1 MPGETANQVSG
12 WTIDTAMAHMQK
24 RYDDLEALLDERYR
38 TQTKAV
44 DAAFSAQQLAMTTAL
59 AAAERAVQTAL
70 VSAEK
75 AVIKAE
81 AAADKR
87 FEAVNEFR
95 QTLSDQANSFAS
107 RDALEASAAGINAR
121 VRELTALVA
130 ANSVRIG
137 DQNANF
143 VTRVEH
149 DSWGGRLDRLE
160 ARLNVRD
167 GRGAG
172 LTSGWGYLA
181 TAIAMVI
188 GVSGII
194 FAITG
199 R

>member
-1 MPGETANQVSG
+1 MPGETAREVSG

-24 RYDDLEALLDERYR
+24 RYDDLESLLDERYQ

-87 FEAVNEFR
+87 FESVNEFR
-95 QTLSDQANSFAS
+95 QTLTDQAN
-107 RDALEASAAGINAR
+107 
-121 VRELTALVA
+121 T
-130 ANSVRIG
+130 
-137 DQNANF
+137 F

-149 DSWGGRLDRLE
+149 DSWGSRLDRIE
-160 ARLNVRD
+160 ERLNVRD

-172 LTSGWGYLA
+172 LTSSWGYLA
-181 TAIAMVI
+181 TAIAMAVGI
-188 GVSGII
+188 SAII
-194 FAITG
+194 FAVTG

>member
-1 MPGETANQVSG
+1 MMPGETANQVSG
-12 WTIDTAMAHMQK
+12 WTIDTAMVQMQ
-24 RYDDLEALLDERYR
+24 RQHNDLEALLEERYQ

-95 QTLSDQANSFAS
+95 QTLSDQTATFAT
-107 RDALEASAAGINAR
+107 REALDSQATSLNAR
-121 VRELTALVA
+121 LRELTALVA
-130 ANSVRIG
+130 ANSGRIDAMIG
-137 DQNANF
+137 QK
-143 VTRVEH
+143 T
-149 DSWGGRLDRLE
+149 GGKDAWMYLVGFIGM
-160 ARLNVRD
+160 AV
-167 GRGAG
+167 G
-172 LTSGWGYLA
+172 LA
-181 TAIAMVI
+181 
-188 GVSGII
+188 GII

>member
-1 MPGETANQVSG
+1 MPGETASQVSG
-12 WTIDTAMAHMQK
+12 WTIDTAMAHMAS
-24 RYDDLEALLDERYR
+24 RHGELEALLDERYR

-95 QTLSDQANSFAS
+95 QTLSDQSNTFAT
-107 RDALEASAAGINAR
+107 RDAVDSHSKSADAR
-121 VRELTALVA
+121 LRELTALI
-130 ANSVRIG
+130 ANNSARIDAMQG
-137 DQNANF
+137 ERHGGQNMWLYLVGF
-143 VTRVEH
+143 VGMAV
-149 DSWGGRLDRLE
+149 
-160 ARLNVRD
+160 
-167 GRGAG
+167 G
-172 LTSGWGYLA
+172 LG
-181 TAIAMVI
+181 
-188 GVSGII
+188 GII

>member
-1 MPGETANQVSG
+1 MPGETGREVSG
-12 WTIDTAMAHMQK
+12 WTIDTAMVQMQK
-24 RYDDLEALLDERYR
+24 QHDDLESMLEERYR

-87 FEAVNEFR
+87 FESVNEFR
-95 QTLSDQANSFAS
+95 QTLSDQTATFATRES
-107 RDALEASAAGINAR
+107 VDQNISGLNVRM
-121 VRELTALVA
+121 RELTALVA
-130 ANSVRIG
+130 VNSGRI
-137 DQNANF
+137 
-143 VTRVEH
+143 
-149 DSWGGRLDRLE
+149 DSMVGQKSGGKD
-160 ARLNVRD
+160 AWMY
-167 GRGAG
+167 
-172 LTSGWGYLA
+172 LTGF
-181 TAIAMVI
+181 I
-188 GVSGII
+188 GVAIGVAGVI